1 MLHVFDSFKAF
12 VQGLREEGGR
22 LPRSVMARQL
32 LLVAL
37 GLLMTTAAWAQP
49 PAVTHSQAVELARQ
63 GDFASALS
71 AFDELYR
78 SEPENLPLI
87 YDYLV
92 TLSWAG
98 NDTQV
103 AVMFAHVDPNQAP
116 RYVLEAAAK
125 SLRNLKSYDQ
135 AEAVYRTGIERF
147 GTYPPLRLGLL
158 YTLVDAGQHQAAEKF
173 SEELE
178 VLYPGNIE
186 AQFAVAYAAE
196 GRRDY
201 VAALQHYQRILQWQP
216 GLKRALRQEILTLA
230 AIGEPFLAEE
240 LAARQPGLLN
250 ADEMHRLKAAQAAL
264 TVRWGSHG
272 TDAPELRF
280 AETDR
285 ALGMLEGNLQAAL
298 GDQPPAEKYARQARI
313 DRLVALRDRV
323 LMAQVVAEYEALM
336 SEQVSLPEY
345 ALQAAADAFLYL
357 EQPRQAGELYQRVLQ
372 RDPQNYEASEG
383 LFFAYVEQEDF
394 ERALALAETLRTNR
408 AKAPHGGDDPSR
420 LDTELLATMG
430 QWFAGDLAGA
440 QSRLMPMHDQA
451 PGNID
456 IIGELGGL
464 YGARGWPR
472 RAEETLG
479 LGLALDPAYLS
490 LRTGWAENRLDLAE
504 FAEAEQ
510 LIGRLGEEYPEHKS
524 VQRLQRLWQAHNMRE
539 LQVTVASG
547 WSSGSTFGSHDL
559 SLAATLFSAPVA
571 YRYRGFVSTYLDQ
584 ATFPEGDK
592 TLQRFGAGIEY
603 RHRDLTGT
611 AELTWNTSGGEK
623 IGTRLAATWFPDD
636 VWSVPFE
643 LEVFSRDTPLRAL
656 KHGIHADAAGVG
668 VAYRRDEL
676 QRWHLNAQFMDFSD
690 DNFRY
695 SVLAGVEQGLIVWPH
710 YRLNGR
716 LDFYTSGNSISD
728 TPYFNPRQDADLT
741 LTLENDWLL
750 YRHYRFSFRNRLA
763 LSVGGY
769 WQQDFGTD
777 PTAAVRYEHVWEYS
791 PRFFLL
797 YGVSFARRT
806 YDGDG
811 ENQLGCHLE
820 LNWRF

>member
-1 MLHVFDSFKAF
+1 MGHLNGSFRGF
-12 VQGLREEGGR
+12 IQSH
-22 LPRSVMARQL
+22 RSTGWRILKSA
-32 LLVAL
+32 VAL
-37 GLLMTTAAWAQP
+37 QLSCVVLGLVIATAAWAQSP
-49 PAVTHSQAVELARQ
+49 SSAQQQAVELARQ
-63 GDFASALS
+63 GDYVRSLAL
-71 AFDELYR
+71 FDELYR
-78 SEPENLPLI
+78 GEPENLAVT

-92 TLSWAG
+92 ALSWAG
-98 NDTQV
+98 NDDQV
-103 AVMFAHVDPNQAP
+103 ATLFEHVSPEQAP

-125 SLRNLKSYDQ
+125 SLRNLKSFDR
-135 AEAVYRTGIERF
+135 AEAVYRTGIKRF
-147 GTYPPLRLGLL
+147 GSYPDLRLGLL
-158 YTLVDAGQHQAAEKF
+158 YTLVDGGKHEAAYQL
-173 SEELE
+173 SQTLE
-178 VLYPGNIE
+178 ALYPGHVE
-186 AQFAVAYAAE
+186 ALFAIAYAAE
-196 GRRDY
+196 GRRDF

-216 GLKRALRQEILTLA
+216 GLERAQRLEILTLL

-240 LAARQPGLLN
+240 LATRQPGLLN
-250 ADEMHRLKAAQAAL
+250 ADELHRLKAAQAAL

-272 TDAPELRF
+272 SDAPELRF
-280 AETDR
+280 VETDR
-285 ALGMLEGNLQAAL
+285 ALGMLEHNLQTAL
-298 GDQPPAEKYARQARI
+298 ADLPPAAKYALQARI

-323 LMAQVVAEYEALM
+323 LMARVVDEYEALRNE
-336 SEQVSLPEY
+336 SVSLPGY

-357 EQPRQAGELYQRVLQ
+357 EQPHQAAELYQRVLQ
-372 RDPQNYEASEG
+372 LEPKNFQASQG

-394 ERALALAETLRTNR
+394 DRALQLADKLRDERAGDPYA
-408 AKAPHGGDDPSR
+408 GGDPSR
-420 LDTELLATMG
+420 LDAEMLATLG
-430 QWFAGDLAGA
+430 QLFAGNLTEA
-440 QSRLMPMHDQA
+440 QSRLTPMYQKA
-451 PGNID
+451 PANID
-456 IIGELGGL
+456 ILGELGAL

-504 FAEAEQ
+504 FAQAEQ
-510 LIGRLGEEYPEHKS
+510 LIGQLGAQYPEHKS

-539 LQVTVASG
+539 LQVSVASG

-559 SLAATLFSAPVA
+559 SLAATLFSAPVW

-584 ATFPEGDK
+584 ATFPEGEK
-592 TLQRFGAGIEY
+592 TLQRYGAGIEY
-603 RHRDLTGT
+603 QHRNLKGT
-611 AELTWNTSGGEK
+611 AELTWNASGGQK
-623 IGTRLAATWFPDD
+623 FGTRLAATWLPDD

-643 LEVFSRDTPLRAL
+643 LELFSRETPLRAL
-656 KHGIHADAAGVG
+656 KHGINADAASIG

-676 QRWHLNAQFMDFSD
+676 QRWHLNVQLMDFSD

-716 LDFYTSGNSISD
+716 LDLYTSANSITG
-728 TPYFNPRQDADLT
+728 TPYFSPRQDADMT

-750 YRHYRFSFRNRLA
+750 YRNYRFSFRNRLA
-763 LSVGGY
+763 VSVGGY
-769 WQQDFGTD
+769 WQEDFGTD

-791 PRFFLL
+791 PRFSLL
-797 YGVSFARRT
+797 YGVSFGRRS

>member
-1 MLHVFDSFKAF
+1 MLHVFDSFRAF
-12 VQGLREEGGR
+12 VQRLRGAGGR
-22 LPRSVMARQL
+22 FLKPVVARQL
-32 LLVAL
+32 FFVVL
-37 GLLMTTAAWAQP
+37 GLIAATAAWAQP
-49 PAVTHSQAVELARQ
+49 PAGAHRQAVELARQ
-63 GDFASALS
+63 GDYAKAL
-71 AFDELYR
+71 ALFDDLSR
-78 SEPENLPLI
+78 SEPENLPVI

-98 NDTQV
+98 DDARV
-103 AVMFAHVDPNQAP
+103 AAMFERLEAEKAP

-125 SLRNLKSYDQ
+125 SLRNLKSFDQ
-135 AEAVYRTGIERF
+135 AEVVYRIGIKRF
-147 GTYPPLRLGLL
+147 GSYPEFRIGLL
-158 YTLVDAGQHQAAEKF
+158 YTLVDAGKHQAAAQL
-173 SEELE
+173 SE
-178 VLYPGNIE
+178 VMAALYSGHIE
-186 AQFAVAYAAE
+186 AQFAIAYAAE

-216 GLKRALRQEILTLA
+216 GLKRAQRLEILTLA

-240 LAARQPGLLN
+240 HAVRYPGLLN
-250 ADEMHRLKAAQAAL
+250 ADELHRLKAAQAAL

-272 TDAPELRF
+272 SDVSELRF

-285 ALGMLEGNLQAAL
+285 ALGMLEGNLQEALAAE
-298 GDQPPAEKYARQARI
+298 PPAEKYARQARI

-323 LMAQVVAEYEALM
+323 LMAQVVDEYESLM
-336 SEQVSLPEY
+336 SEQVSVPGY

-357 EQPRQAGELYQRVLQ
+357 EQPRQASELYLRVLQ
-372 RDPQNYEASEG
+372 LEPQNFEASQG

-394 ERALALAETLRTNR
+394 ERALALTETLCARQ
-408 AKAPHGGDDPSR
+408 AKAPHGGDGPSR
-420 LDTELLATMG
+420 LETELLATMG

-440 QSRLMPMHDQA
+440 ESRLTPMYNRA
-451 PGNID
+451 PANIN

-504 FAEAEQ
+504 FSQAEQ
-510 LIGRLGEEYPEHKS
+510 LIGKLGEEYPEHKG

-539 LQVTVASG
+539 LQVSVSSG

-559 SLAATLFSAPVA
+559 SLAATLFSQPFG

-592 TLQRFGAGIEY
+592 TLQRYGAGIEY
-603 RHRDLTGT
+603 RHRNLKGT
-611 AELTWNTSGGEK
+611 AEFTWNASGGEK
-623 IGTRLAATWFPDD
+623 FGTRLAATWFPDD

-676 QRWHLNAQFMDFSD
+676 QRWYANVQFMDFSD

-716 LDFYTSGNSISD
+716 LDLYTSGNSIRN

-769 WQQDFGTD
+769 WQQDFGAD
-777 PTAAVRYEHVWEYS
+777 PTAAIRYEHVWEYS

>member
-1 MLHVFDSFKAF
+1 
-12 VQGLREEGGR
+12 
-22 LPRSVMARQL
+22 
-32 LLVAL
+32 LVTL
-37 GLLMTTAAWAQP
+37 GLVVATSAWSQVP
-49 PAVTHSQAVELARQ
+49 VGSHQQAVELARR
-63 GDFASALS
+63 GDYAESLAL
-71 AFDELYR
+71 FDELCQR
-78 SEPENLPLI
+78 EPENLPIL

-92 TLSWAG
+92 TQSWAG
-98 NDTQV
+98 NDAQV
-103 AVMFAHVDPNQAP
+103 AALFKRVAPDQAP

-125 SLRNLKSYDQ
+125 SLRNLKSFDQ
-135 AEAVYRTGIERF
+135 AEAVYRIGIQRF
-147 GTYPPLRLGLL
+147 NAYPSLRLGLL
-158 YTLVDAGQHQAAEKF
+158 YTLVDAGQHQAAATF

-178 VLYPGNIE
+178 ALYPGNIE
-186 AQFAVAYAAE
+186 VQFAIAYAAE

-216 GLKRALRQEILTLA
+216 ELKRARHLEILTLA

-240 LAARQPGLLN
+240 RAVRYPGLLT

-264 TVRWGSHG
+264 VVRWGSHG
-272 TDAPELRF
+272 SDTPELRF

-285 ALGMLEGNLQAAL
+285 ALGMLESNLQAAL
-298 GDQPPAEKYARQARI
+298 ADQPPAEKYALQARI

-323 LMAQVVAEYEALM
+323 WMAQVVDEYEALR
-336 SEQVSLPEY
+336 SEQVSLPGY
-345 ALQAAADAFLYL
+345 ALQAVADAFLYL
-357 EQPRQAGELYQRVLQ
+357 EQPRQAGDLYQQVLQ
-372 RDPQNYEASEG
+372 RDPQNYEASQG

-394 ERALALAETLRTNR
+394 ERALALAETLCASQ
-408 AKAPHGGDDPSR
+408 AKASHGGDDPSR
-420 LDTELLATMG
+420 FDTELLATMG

-440 QSRLMPMHDQA
+440 QSRLTPMYNRA
-451 PGNID
+451 PANID

-504 FAEAEQ
+504 FSQAEQ
-510 LIGRLGEEYPEHKS
+510 LIDTLGEEYPEHKS

-539 LQVTVASG
+539 LQVSVASG

-559 SLAATLFSAPVA
+559 SLAATLFSAPVG

-592 TLQRFGAGIEY
+592 TLQRYGAGIEY
-603 RHRDLTGT
+603 RHRKLYGT
-611 AELTWNTSGGEK
+611 AELTWNASGGEK

-636 VWSVPFE
+636 VWSVPVE

-676 QRWHLNAQFMDFSD
+676 QRWYTNVQFMDFSD

-710 YRLNGR
+710 YRLNGH
-716 LDFYTSGNSISD
+716 LDLYTSGNSLTD

-763 LSVGGY
+763 VSVGGY
-769 WQQDFGTD
+769 WQQDFGTE